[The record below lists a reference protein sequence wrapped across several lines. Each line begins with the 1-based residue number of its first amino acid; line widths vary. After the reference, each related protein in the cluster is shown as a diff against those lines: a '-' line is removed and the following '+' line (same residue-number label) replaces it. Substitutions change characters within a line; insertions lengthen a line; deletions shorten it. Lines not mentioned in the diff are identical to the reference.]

1 MLKRSRSRRSQTKKL
16 YASLISGLVLALL
29 AVIGIKFFGPN
40 MTAKVAVADT
50 QETSQSISSS
60 SSSSAQVEVALL
72 SAKIEKT
79 QPSSTSSQSSSETPE
94 PAASETEIETETPAE
109 PAVEAE
115 QVVSEEPVVEEYV
128 VETEY
133 VATEVVETAI
143 PAASAGYPTVLANGN
158 SAGAIGAE
166 AAARMAA
173 ATGVPQETWE
183 YIIAR
188 ESNGDPNV
196 ANASGASGLFQTMP
210 GWGSTATVDDQINA
224 ALKAYNSQGLAAWSM
239 P

>member
-16 YASLISGLVLALL
+16 YASLISGLVLSLL
-29 AVIGIKFFGPN
+29 AVIGIKFLGPN
-40 MTAKVAVADT
+40 MTDKVAVADT
-50 QETSQSISSS
+50 QETTQNSSQ
-60 SSSSAQVEVALL
+60 QVAVSGIEVNLL
-72 SAKIEKT
+72 STRPEVV
-79 QPSSTSSQSSSETPE
+79 QPSSSQELPEAQQEVAEDSESSEEEFTE
-94 PAASETEIETETPAE
+94 EATSE
-109 PAVEAE
+109 VFD
-115 QVVSEEPVVEEYV
+115 S
-128 VETEY
+128 TEY
-133 VATEVVETAI
+133 EEVATNYY
-143 PAASAGYPTVLANGN
+143 STVLANGN

-196 ANASGASGLFQTMP
+196 VNPSGAAGLFQTIP
-210 GWGSTATVDDQINA
+210 GWGSTATVEDQINTA
-224 ALKAYNSQGLAAWSM
+224 IHVYNNQGLAAWGM

>member
-1 MLKRSRSRRSQTKKL
+1 MSKRSRSRRSQTKKL

-29 AVIGIKFFGPN
+29 AVIGIKFFGPSI
-40 MTAKVAVADT
+40 TSKVAVADT
-50 QETSQSISSS
+50 QETSQSTSSS

-94 PAASETEIETETPAE
+94 PTASETEIETPAE
-109 PAVEAE
+109 PTVEAE
-115 QVVSEEPVVEEYV
+115 QVASEEPVVEEYV

-133 VATEVVETAI
+133 VATEVIETAT
-143 PAASAGYPTVLANGN
+143 PAASTGYPTVLANGN

-224 ALKAYNSQGLAAWSM
+224 ALNAYNNQGLAAWSM

>member
-50 QETSQSISSS
+50 QETSQSTSSS

-79 QPSSTSSQSSSETPE
+79 QPTSTSSQSSSETPE
-94 PAASETEIETETPAE
+94 PAASEIEIETEIPAE
-109 PAVEAE
+109 PA
-115 QVVSEEPVVEEYV
+115 VSEEPVVEEYV

-133 VATEVVETAI
+133 VATEVVETAT

-224 ALKAYNSQGLAAWSM
+224 ALNAYNNQGLAAWSM

>member
-1 MLKRSRSRRSQTKKL
+1 MSKRSRSRRSQTKKL

-29 AVIGIKFFGPN
+29 AVIGIKFFGPS

-50 QETSQSISSS
+50 QETSQSTTSS

-79 QPSSTSSQSSSETPE
+79 PPSSTSSQSSSETPE
-94 PAASETEIETETPAE
+94 PAALETETPAE
-109 PAVEAE
+109 PTVEAE

-128 VETEY
+128 VET
-133 VATEVVETAI
+133 AT
-143 PAASAGYPTVLANGN
+143 PAASTGYPTGLANGN
-158 SAGAIGAE
+158 TVGAIGAE

-224 ALKAYNSQGLAAWSM
+224 ALNAYNNQGLAAWGM

>member
-50 QETSQSISSS
+50 QETTQNSSQ
-60 SSSSAQVEVALL
+60 QVAVSGIEVNLL
-72 SAKIEKT
+72 STRTEVV
-79 QPSSTSSQSSSETPE
+79 QPSSSQELPEAQQEVTENSESSEEEFTE
-94 PAASETEIETETPAE
+94 EATSE
-109 PAVEAE
+109 VFD
-115 QVVSEEPVVEEYV
+115 S
-128 VETEY
+128 TEY
-133 VATEVVETAI
+133 EEVATNYY
-143 PAASAGYPTVLANGN
+143 STVLANGN

-196 ANASGASGLFQTMP
+196 VNPSGAAGLFQTIP
-210 GWGSTATVDDQINA
+210 GWGSTATVEDQINTA
-224 ALKAYNSQGLAAWSM
+224 IHVYNNQGLAAWGM

>member
-94 PAASETEIETETPAE
+94 PAASETEIEKETPAE
-109 PAVEAE
+109 PA
-115 QVVSEEPVVEEYV
+115 VSEEPVVEEYV

-133 VATEVVETAI
+133 VATEVVETAT
-143 PAASAGYPTVLANGN
+143 PAVSTGYPTVLANGN

-224 ALKAYNSQGLAAWSM
+224 ALNAYNNQGLAAWSM